1 MIMGEI
7 VFENRVAEEKRGSS
21 FPQDG
26 ISTREER
33 KRLAPFSGILIVICF
48 VILLSCCEEE
58 ETGYGIEPPTG
69 SRHDC
74 DYPAWSP
81 KDDYIA
87 YSYLLFNP
95 EVPEDTVGL
104 YLFDLSDSTYAKIL
118 GDNPLYVPLNPDFSP
133 DGKWLVFRKNS
144 IEQIWKSTIM
154 GDSLQQLT
162 FGGKNFSPDWSP
174 DGEKIIYFHYVI
186 KSPEDSSGIYI
197 MNKEG
202 TNKEWFV
209 YGRSPVWI
217 DNDNFVYS
225 RSMINEDM
233 AIYRYDLKSRQR
245 EKIIDYEED
254 WGGAESLAL
263 SRTASRLVFVVN
275 DNDDALGHLWT
286 VNLDG
291 TDLTEITPE
300 GGADSPAW
308 SPDGST
314 ILYVSMNDG
323 QIYLMDPDG
332 SNRRPLINSEE
343 SGYESGRNIM
353 GVGLRERPCT
363 YQ

>member
-1 MIMGEI
+1 LNNKVG
-7 VFENRVAEEKRGSS
+7 EEKRVSSLYQGSIAVR
-21 FPQDG
+21 DN
-26 ISTREER
+26 R
-33 KRLAPFSGILIVICF
+33 KRPSLFPGILLVVCF
-48 VILLSCCEEE
+48 VILLSSCEEDK
-58 ETGYGIEPPTG
+58 TDWGMDPPSG

-87 YSYLLFNP
+87 YNYLLYDPDN
-95 EVPEDTVGL
+95 VDSIGL

-118 GDNPLYVPLNPDFSP
+118 GMENRHTPQNPDFSP
-133 DGKWLVFRKNS
+133 DGRLFVFRWNM
-144 IEQIWKSTIM
+144 QIWKSTII

-162 FGGKNFSPDWSP
+162 SGGRNFSPDWSP

-197 MNKEG
+197 MNENG
-202 TNKEWFV
+202 SDKEWIV
-209 YGRSPVWI
+209 WGRSPVWI
-217 DNDNFVYS
+217 DSESFVYS
-225 RSMINEDM
+225 ETIINNDL
-233 AIYRYDLKSRQR
+233 AIYRYDLNSRQR
-245 EKIIDYEED
+245 EKIIDYKED
-254 WGGAESLAL
+254 WGGASSLAL

-275 DNDDALGHLWT
+275 DNDDAIGHLWT

-314 ILYVSMNDG
+314 IVYVSMNDG
-323 QIYLMDPDG
+323 QIYLMDLDG
-332 SNRRPLINSEE
+332 SNRRPLINSEMK
-343 SGYESGRNIM
+343 GYEGVRGIM
-353 GVGLRERPCT
+353 GVGSGF
-363 YQ
+363 